1 MKYYFHLQYKMINR
15 SFIEYGMPV
24 ILGYLILICAFIFG
38 SKTLF
43 EKVDYA
49 SYAYLLLY
57 LTLVLKLSDVSRNKF
72 LKYCFKSSDYKSIR
86 IIENILIALP
96 FIGFLIYLKD
106 FQFIPAFLIIGII
119 LGFIN
124 LKSGYNVTIPTP
136 FSKQPFEFTIGFRN
150 TFYIFLISLF
160 ITFKAIE
167 VSNLNLGIA
176 SIISVF
182 VIVFSYY
189 SIPEPSFF
197 VWNYNLNPKMFL
209 IQKIK
214 TSIIY
219 ISYLTLP
226 ITIVLGIY
234 FYENFITILS
244 FVFVG
249 YVFLITIILAKYA
262 AYPDKMNIIQGV
274 LIAFSIYFPPMLVF
288 VIPYFYFQSLKQLKP
303 LLK

>member
-49 SYAYLLLY
+49 IYVYLLSY
-57 LTLVLKLSDVSRNKF
+57 LTLVLKLSDVKRNRF
-72 LKYCFKSSDYKSIR
+72 LKYCFKSSEYKKIR
-86 IIENILIALP
+86 ITENIIIALP

-106 FQFIPAFLIIGII
+106 FQFIPVFLIIGTI
-119 LGFIN
+119 LGSIN
-124 LKSGYNVTIPTP
+124 LKSDYNVTIPTP

-150 TFYIFLISLF
+150 TFYFFLISLF

-176 SIISVF
+176 SLIS
-182 VIVFSYY
+182 ILALVFSYY

-197 VWNYNLNPKMFL
+197 VWNYNLTPKMFL

-219 ISYLTLP
+219 SSYLILP
-226 ITIVLGIY
+226 VTIVLGIY
-234 FYENFITILS
+234 FYENLITILS

-249 YVFLITIILAKYA
+249 YVFLTTIILAKYA

-274 LIAFSIYFPPMLVF
+274 LIAFSIYLPPMLVF

>member
-1 MKYYFHLQYKMINR
+1 MINR
-15 SFIEYGMPV
+15 SFIENGMPV

-43 EKVDYA
+43 LKIDYA
-49 SYAYLLLY
+49 LNIYLLLY
-57 LTLVLKLSDVSRNKF
+57 ITLILKISDVTRNRF
-72 LKYCFKSSDYKSIR
+72 LKYCFKSSYYKWIR
-86 IIENILIALP
+86 IIENILLALP
-96 FIGFLIYLKD
+96 FIGFIIYHKD
-106 FQFIPAFLIIGII
+106 FQFIPAFLFVGII

-150 TFYIFLISLF
+150 TFYIYLISLF

-182 VIVFSYY
+182 LIVFSYY
-189 SIPEPSFF
+189 SIPEPAFF
-197 VWNYNLNPKMFL
+197 VWNYNLNPKKFL
-209 IQKIK
+209 NQKIK
-214 TSIIY
+214 TSIVY
-219 ISYLTLP
+219 SSYLAIP

-234 FYENFITILS
+234 FYDNFITILS
-244 FVFVG
+244 FVFIG

-274 LIAFSIYFPPMLVF
+274 LIAFSIYFPPMLAV
-288 VIPYFYFQSLKQLKP
+288 VIPYFYFQSIKQLKP